1 MPAVV
6 VPTLREKHAK
16 DGPPAN
22 SLTGQFG
29 FGYDALS
36 RRTQLTRPNGVNT
49 NYNYDSVS
57 HLLSVL
63 HQAGSTTLDGASYGY
78 DYAGNRT
85 SKTNYLNGITSN
97 YGYDLI
103 YELQQVTQSN
113 VTTESYSYDAVGN
126 RLSSLGMNP
135 YSYNTSNELIS
146 TPSGSY
152 AYDANG
158 NTLSDPSGKSY
169 SWDFENRLTQAL
181 VPGTGTVAFKY
192 DPFGRRIQK
201 SGPLGTTNYLYDGK
215 DIRSNVIE
223 EVDNSGNVL
232 ARYTQNRGIDQPLA
246 EVRSSATS
254 YYEADGLGSVTSLS
268 GSTGA
273 VANTYTYDS
282 FGKVTNFAGTLSNPF
297 QYTGHGSD
305 PETNLDYYR
314 FRYYDPS
321 TGRFL
326 SEDPIAFSGGIDF
339 YSYVRNHPLDY
350 VDLFGLSCCKKSPP
364 PPPPNQNP
372 IPNGISKDYE
382 AYWKCVN
389 NVTVECEMPEPP
401 SGNPFE
407 PPGGPG
413 GDMGVTPNEGTIP
426 LPQWKI
432 PDACECLR
440 QHPLAP
446 LDPRYGDV
454 PEPGNCF

>member
-1 MPAVV
+1 M
-6 VPTLREKHAK
+6 
-16 DGPPAN
+16 
-22 SLTGQFG
+22 
-29 FGYDALS
+29 YC
-36 RRTQLTRPNGVNT
+36 
-49 NYNYDSVS
+49 
-57 HLLSVL
+57 
-63 HQAGSTTLDGASYGY
+63 
-78 DYAGNRT
+78 
-85 SKTNYLNGITSN
+85 
-97 YGYDLI
+97 
-103 YELQQVTQSN
+103 
-113 VTTESYSYDAVGN
+113 
-126 RLSSLGMNP
+126 
-135 YSYNTSNELIS
+135 
-146 TPSGSY
+146 